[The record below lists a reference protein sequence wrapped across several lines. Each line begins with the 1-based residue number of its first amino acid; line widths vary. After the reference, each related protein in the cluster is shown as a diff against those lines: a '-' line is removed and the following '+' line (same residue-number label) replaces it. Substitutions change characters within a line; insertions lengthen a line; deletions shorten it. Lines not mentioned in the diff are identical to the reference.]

1 MMHGSDRVKLE
12 ILLEGTCALRVI
24 KLVLVFLHGITRNI
38 IPNNGPE
45 TLVLYYGYTFHPQAH
60 GYTILAFHPRVF

>member
-24 KLVLVFLHGITRNI
+24 KLVLVFLHDITRNI
-38 IPNNGPE
+38 ISNND
-45 TLVLYYGYTFHPQAH
+45 A
-60 GYTILAFHPRVF
+60 